1 MHVSKSAR
9 AVFDSAR
16 SDQIGCLTAC
26 LRMMAGGTPQG
37 SFAQGPHR
45 GLNTACVSCGPMRC
59 LILKIRFRLQ
69 SGLQTVLFGKE
80 STWVFGVTNG
90 PKSVRHMYSSLRAK
104 SDCQSEVSRINK
116 TEVIKRQQKNEKRF
130 GSKRLCSALRF
141 APSGHTSNTIR
152 VKVFP
157 VFFTFSWVVFRPL
170 ELARRRKS
178 HSQRLAVSK
187 NFLVYKKIPKF
198 GVSSCYF
205 SSGRTRS
212 RTGEPLEMPAV
223 E

>member
-1 MHVSKSAR
+1 
-9 AVFDSAR
+9 
-16 SDQIGCLTAC
+16 
-26 LRMMAGGTPQG
+26 
-37 SFAQGPHR
+37 
-45 GLNTACVSCGPMRC
+45 MRC

-223 E
+223 EWQLELRVDCDTLLHTATYCDTLRHTASTHCFLGSPSPPWTCSMTGEPPGRP